1 MSRLVAVLA
10 AALLTGCG
18 VETAG
23 TAATAAA
30 LKKQELEEGKRT
42 QQRSQQKIDDA
53 TKAMQESAQKRGG
66 D

>member
-1 MSRLVAVLA
+1 MKRCIALA
-10 AALLTGCG
+10 ACMLLAACG
-18 VETAG
+18 VETAS

-30 LKKQELEEGKRT
+30 IKKQELEEGKRT
-42 QQRSQQKIDDA
+42 QQRANEKIDQA